1 MTIGKSLS
9 EQRTYLRL
17 LAYGKPGTGKT
28 TAGAS
33 LSRRGKVLIIN
44 AEGGVKAQPLAAQG
58 CNIDN
63 IEIWP
68 ENPEDITYDALEQ
81 VYIDLRTALRKDPDA
96 YYGVVVD
103 SMSELTRRLLEE
115 VTAAAADKA
124 ARLGKNREQFQIDLA
139 DYGTLS
145 SMMRTLLRRFTDLP
159 LHVVLT
165 ALERRD
171 TDDDGRVTYG
181 PAISPAVAN
190 DANGL
195 VDVVAYYSVQEIGE
209 QDFRIGATKPTE
221 RRVAKDRFGV
231 LPAKMVDATANR
243 IVAYI
248 EGDLTKDTDKRQAAA
263 RDAAR
268 GPVLDPDEMWTATA
282 EPDKPDEPKPPRA
295 SRNRRKTA
303 QADAEPET
311 ENQEQETTED
321 ATAE

>member
-1 MTIGKSLS
+1 MAIGKSLS

-33 LSRRGKVLIIN
+33 LSKRGKVLIIN
-44 AEGGVKAQPLAAQG
+44 AEGGVKSQPLAAQG
-58 CNIDN
+58 CDIDN

-68 ENPEDITYDALEQ
+68 ENPDEITYASLEQ

-96 YYGVVVD
+96 YYGLVVD

-115 VTAAAADKA
+115 VTRNASEKA

-195 VDVVAYYSVQEIGE
+195 VDVVAYYTVQEIGS
-209 QDFRIGATKPTE
+209 QDFRIGATRPTE
-221 RRVAKDRFGV
+221 RRVAKDRFGM
-231 LPAKMVDATANR
+231 LPGKMVDATASR
-243 IVAYI
+243 MVAYL
-248 EGDLTKDTDKRQAAA
+248 EGKLDRETDKRQLAAKE
-263 RDAAR
+263 AAR
-268 GPVLDPDEMWTATA
+268 GPMLDPDEMWSAA
-282 EPDKPDEPKPPRA
+282 GDEQAQSPEQEQQRPARTRR
-295 SRNRRKTA
+295 SRTR
-303 QADAEPET
+303 ADANGADATDNTESET
-311 ENQEQETTED
+311 E
-321 ATAE
+321 